1 MLDEIID
8 DNSNYC
14 NITNSRSLISLSGF
28 SRKLYQQTKRK
39 MKMTIRLKLGGV
51 TVCDM
56 VVLPGYIV
64 GPNHTLL
71 ANKSYQT
78 ATNTYNEIRTR
89 NQMIIE
95 QTELEC

>member
-1 MLDEIID
+1 MCWLFMLDEIID

-71 ANKSYQT
+71 AN
-78 ATNTYNEIRTR
+78 
-89 NQMIIE
+89 
-95 QTELEC
+95 